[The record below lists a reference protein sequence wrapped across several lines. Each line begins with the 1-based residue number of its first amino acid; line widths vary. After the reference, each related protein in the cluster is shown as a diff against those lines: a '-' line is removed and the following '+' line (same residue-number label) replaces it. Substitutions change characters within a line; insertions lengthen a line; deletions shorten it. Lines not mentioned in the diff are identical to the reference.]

1 MRICYRKRNG
11 ALVPWQRFA
20 KQFEAEYADGAD
32 LWMERAEERSQNQHK
47 ATFAAINEAWKNLR
61 EDDAQ
66 RYLTPD
72 RLRKHAL
79 IEAGYFTSVHY
90 PCASRAEAVRWCQML
105 ARRSPD
111 HRIILD
117 GSTIEERIPK
127 SQSYRSMTKREF
139 AASMNAVLDVCAA
152 LTGVPVDELMR
163 NADRAA

>member
-1 MRICYRKRNG
+1 MRICYRWTGNSW
-11 ALVPWQRFA
+11 VPWKRFA
-20 KQFEAEYADGAD
+20 ATCDKEFAVGEDAW
-32 LWMERAEERSQNQHK
+32 LERSEERSQNQHK

-79 IEAGYFTSVHY
+79 IEAGYFTSAHY

-105 ARRSPD
+105 AKRNQD

-127 SQSYRSMTKREF
+127 SQSYRNMTKREF
-139 AASMNAVLDVCAA
+139 QASMNAVLDVCAA
-152 LTGVPVDELMR
+152 LTGISADELMK
-163 NADRAA
+163 NADKAA